1 MFGQDDK
8 NKQNAI
14 NKHGE
19 FETLL
24 GIVILIGLV
33 PVVVW
38 AAYLLTAAIVTF
50 GIIQTVVLLAVI
62 ILIVY
67 TIITVSFGSL
77 AKNCNASDAV
87 TLLFNDLASAW
98 RFTRSDA
105 PLPSPEADL
114 LLLSTP
120 LPERPRT
127 DLCYERRRIRCGIL
141 TTYYRT
147 VSVRVR
153 DRLAEEHLIK
163 WLVIVNDR
171 NAAQA
176 RQACRQGQALR
187 LSKKQVSDKKTPP
200 PWLDEL

>member
-1 MFGQDDK
+1 MLGQDDK
-8 NKQNAI
+8 NKQDAT

-19 FETLL
+19 FEALCIT
-24 GIVILIGLV
+24 ILICLV
-33 PVVVW
+33 PVVVG
-38 AAYLLTAAIVTF
+38 AVYLLTAAIVTF

-120 LPERPRT
+120 LQEKPEVN
-127 DLCYERRRIRCGIL
+127 LIIWRRH
-141 TTYYRT
+141 
-147 VSVRVR
+147 RVR
-153 DRLAEEHLIK
+153 NMLSSGYRYVNFPETNESAKQSQSEWLA
-163 WLVIVNDR
+163 IVAQR
-171 NAAQA
+171 NAAEA

-187 LSKKQVSDKKTPP
+187 LSKKQVSDKKTLP